1 MTPDDVPP
9 TGIIPPAPEIPPVS
23 AEELVDG
30 AVPED
35 ADAPRRYP
43 STIGGAVY
51 LLVLAAAA
59 GGLIV
64 TWFVSWRLGLE
75 IFGGALC
82 FAALVRI
89 ILQPRDAGMLAVRN
103 KVFDPLALLVLG
115 VTIIALAAT
124 IPSR

>member
-1 MTPDDVPP
+1 MTPDNLPP
-9 TGIIPPAPEIPPVS
+9 TGIIPPAAEIPPVS

-43 STIGGAVY
+43 STLGGAFY
-51 LLVLAAAA
+51 LLVLAVAA
-59 GGLIV
+59 GGLVV
-64 TWFVSWRLGLE
+64 TWFVNWRLGLE

-82 FAALVRI
+82 FAALMRAF
-89 ILQPRDAGMLAVRN
+89 LNPRDAGMLAVRN
-103 KVFDPLALLVLG
+103 KVFDPLALLTLG
-115 VTIIALAAT
+115 ITIIALAAT